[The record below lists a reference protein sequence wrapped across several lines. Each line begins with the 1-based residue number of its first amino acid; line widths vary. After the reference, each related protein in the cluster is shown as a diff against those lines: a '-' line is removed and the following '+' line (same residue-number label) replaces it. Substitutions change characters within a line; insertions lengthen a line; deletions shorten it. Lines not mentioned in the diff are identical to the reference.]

1 MYSQCPI
8 NNRCS
13 AFASCVC
20 CQFGWKV
27 TEDLNTVPVLARQ
40 FMIDDEWSYSRFFF
54 SFMLWV
60 SFVLGKQRESGFV
73 RLWGVRTGEV

>member
-1 MYSQCPI
+1 
-8 NNRCS
+8 
-13 AFASCVC
+13 
-20 CQFGWKV
+20 
-27 TEDLNTVPVLARQ
+27 
-40 FMIDDEWSYSRFFF
+40 MIDDEWSYSRFFF